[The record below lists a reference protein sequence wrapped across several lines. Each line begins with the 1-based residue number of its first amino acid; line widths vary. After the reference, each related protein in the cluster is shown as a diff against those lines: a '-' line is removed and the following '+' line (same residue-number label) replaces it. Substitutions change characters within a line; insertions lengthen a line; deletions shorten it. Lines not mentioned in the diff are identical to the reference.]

1 MDAPFRQYLGC
12 ERFPENLTEPEVAH
26 FFSLSEDD
34 RRAVRRRR
42 RPLNRLGVALQVGF
56 LRLTGAP
63 LNSVEM
69 IPPQVLA
76 HLGAE
81 LGIAPPRLASIRAL
95 YRRHRTL
102 FEHQNAAKQALGLRD
117 LTEHGERALNG
128 FLRREAG
135 DKFLVDEL
143 EQAARAWL
151 RDHHYVQLP
160 TRRLRS
166 SASGARRHYDGGLL
180 AGAVA
185 AVGIEQTKVWPLEL
199 SETMPN
205 GKTRLEWLRDS
216 PASRKTKGLADHIAK
231 IDFLK
236 KLGADRLHLGLAAGM
251 LKAQARSMLYRK
263 PATLKRMRG
272 ERKTIEIACFLRLQ
286 LLRLTDGGLGMIDYR
301 IADLWR
307 QARTRAEA
315 AVEDELRRHQ
325 ALVLQLASLVDDEN
339 TSASVA
345 RDQMRTMLAPFLPA
359 GAHGPSTKVGR
370 VRRELATAGR
380 GASEL
385 LGAASSISLD
395 LPSTHPLAQALT
407 TLDRVAASE
416 MGRLPEGT
424 ANPFGRTWAFLIDQ
438 PDREAAFG
446 GYRAATLML
455 LKRSLRNGQASVDHS
470 LEHRAPEDRLIPK
483 AQWQKERARFVR
495 NLAVPA
501 KPEATIRWIKDEL
514 AMALK
519 AIDAAVSRGDI
530 RIENDRLVVPKLK
543 AAPEDERLKAIRRE
557 LFAGVGKIQLPDL
570 LITIDAATRFSW
582 ALLGRSPAS
591 EHELIILY
599 AALIALGSDLTA
611 ADMARMT
618 LNIEADAVG
627 EMMRRI
633 EANGRLPAANRLV
646 LDHFRTLPVTRLW
659 GGGIQAS
666 ADMMSLDAT
675 RRLWT
680 ARHDPRRRT
689 PAVGTYTH
697 VLDQWVILHD
707 QAVVLNRRQAGAAIE
722 GALRHEAVDLHRV
735 AVDTHGHTHFGMA
748 LANLVGFDLA
758 PRLAGMNKRKL
769 YLPRGLDVPASLR
782 PIVSETVSTSAI
794 TRGWDP
800 LLRIAASTKSGWC
813 SATYVLDRFG
823 SAARGDEAFQAGD
836 AFGRLLLTRFL
847 GAYLGDPAF
856 RGMNDA
862 LLSQGESVH
871 TLQRAIYSGP
881 IGARHGRT
889 PEQMAAISS
898 GLTLLTNVIMTWN
911 ATRIGEVRARMP
923 DTFPDHHIMHIAP
936 NAHEHIN
943 TKGVITI
950 DVSPHRDRLLGG
962 KPPAAG
968 IRSVI

>member
-34 RRAVRRRR
+34 RRTVRRRR

-69 IPPQVLA
+69 ISPQVLA

-102 FEHQNAAKQALGLRD
+102 FEHQDAAKQALGLRD

-251 LKAQARSMLYRK
+251 LNAQARSMLYRK

-359 GAHGPSTKVGR
+359 SAHGPSTKVGR

-395 LPSTHPLAQALT
+395 LPSTHPLSQALT
-407 TLDRVAASE
+407 TLDRVAGSE

-495 NLAVPA
+495 NLAVSA
-501 KPEATIRWIKDEL
+501 KPEANIRWIKDEL
-514 AMALK
+514 TTALK

-570 LITIDAATRFSW
+570 LIAIDAATRFSW

-675 RRLWT
+675 RHLWT

-968 IRSVI
+968 IRSVT